1 MRMKLLGLSLL
12 ATVFLASCTG
22 GKEMPS
28 CQLPG
33 YQLVW
38 NDEFDQ
44 GSTPDPDRWV
54 YQEAKAGWVN
64 NELQTYVKG
73 ASPEGRP
80 VAEVKDGKLL
90 IHCFAEGDKVYSGR
104 LYGSRNEGWTYG
116 YVEARIKLPAG
127 KGTWP
132 AFWMMPVRFTAWP
145 DDGEIDIM
153 EEVGC
158 NPNFVS
164 SSLHAKG
171 HYHVENTQVT
181 HECFLEGAE
190 GDFHVYAMEWTKD
203 YIQTYVD
210 GEKQLFYANDG
221 SGKRNWP
228 YDSPF
233 YVILNLAWGGNW
245 GGMNGV
251 DPTALPITMEVDYV
265 RVYQK
270 NK

>member
-1 MRMKLLGLSLL
+1 
-12 ATVFLASCTG
+12 
-22 GKEMPS
+22 
-28 CQLPG
+28 
-33 YQLVW
+33 
-38 NDEFDQ
+38 
-44 GSTPDPDRWV
+44 
-54 YQEAKAGWVN
+54 
-64 NELQTYVKG
+64 
-73 ASPEGRP
+73 
-80 VAEVKDGKLL
+80 
-90 IHCFAEGDKVYSGR
+90 
-104 LYGSRNEGWTYG
+104 
-116 YVEARIKLPAG
+116 
-127 KGTWP
+127 
-132 AFWMMPVRFTAWP
+132 MMPVRFTAWP

-158 NPNFVS
+158 NPNYVS

-181 HECFLEGAE
+181 HERFLEGAE